1 MTIPD
6 SSPSPAAPALA
17 ADGRP
22 IAPVLVL
29 STGRCGSTMV
39 SDILN
44 RHPQVLSLSEF
55 FSTVGMKPFL
65 RRRVSGRYLWR
76 LYSRHDARM
85 RLALQRDFPELLYP
99 VDDPGARFNRQTAPP
114 LALITLP
121 HLTAEYEALYD
132 ELEAVTLGQPRQTPA
147 QHFRHLFGWL
157 QQRLGRPGVWVERSG
172 GSLIFCNK
180 LLQAFPDARIIHVY
194 RDGRETALSMNRHH
208 LFRTTMAGLVGG
220 RRLGLD
226 LRRRLSD
233 PRRENFNLWVST
245 LAQRVLRAEWLP
257 YDKVT
262 LRDFGAFWSALM
274 EKAERSFGHYPPDR
288 RLDLRFE
295 DMQADPEGQ
304 LRRLIRFID
313 PSLEDESWL
322 REVVSIPR
330 PTPSRFAE
338 LPAAEQEALNEV
350 CRPGLERMGYTV

>member
-1 MTIPD
+1 MAIPEA
-6 SSPSPAAPALA
+6 SPAAALA
-17 ADGRP
+17 AADGGA

-44 RHPQVLSLSEF
+44 RHPQVLSVSEF
-55 FSTVGMKPFL
+55 FSAVGMKALL
-65 RRRVSGRYLWR
+65 RRRVSSRYIWG
-76 LYSRHDARM
+76 LYSQHDARM
-85 RLALQRDFPELLYP
+85 RLSLQGDFPELIYP
-99 VDDPGARFNRQTAPP
+99 VDDPAARFNRQTVPP
-114 LALITLP
+114 LSLITLP
-121 HLTAEYEALYD
+121 HLTDDYEALYD
-132 ELEAVTLGQPRQTPA
+132 ELEAVVLGQPAQAPA
-147 QHFRHLFGWL
+147 QHFRYLFEWL

-172 GSLIFCNK
+172 GSLIFCSK

-194 RDGRETALSMNRHH
+194 RDGRETALSMSRHH
-208 LFRTTMAGLVGG
+208 LFRSLAATLLAS

-226 LRRRLSD
+226 LGRRLRD
-233 PRRENFNLWVST
+233 PQRDNINLWLGM
-245 LAQRVLRAEWLP
+245 LAGLVVRAERLP
-257 YDKVT
+257 YDRLT
-262 LRDFGAFWSALM
+262 LRDFGAFWELLT

-295 DMQADPEGQ
+295 DLQADPEGQ

-330 PTPSRFAE
+330 PTPSKFAE

-350 CRPGLERMGYTV
+350 CRPGLERLGYPL